1 MSLFA
6 LFFSVAVITLVMALM
21 FVMPALVRAE
31 LPLGVSVPQ
40 GRAGEPVVHASIRH
54 YRMGVVSGW
63 VLGVVLTAVLFASFP
78 VAASI
83 VPVLIAI
90 AVGLLA
96 YVLSRRMIIR
106 AKQDGRWYENVSVR
120 LRAEITADS
129 APARPPFGW
138 VMGAVVILLVV
149 VAIGVAV
156 YPRISDPTPIHWDV
170 AGQPNNYAPK
180 SVWSVFGA
188 VLIGFGVV
196 AVLLATSFLVRV
208 SPLRAVPSDTP
219 AESTRRTAL
228 QNRLMTS
235 LLGQVAVV
243 LAVQIGWLAVAGWV
257 LHGGGWGI
265 TTSVIALLALLLAV
279 LVVFVVRYR
288 KAVASWRTAPG
299 EGRPD
304 SPDDDRYW
312 KAGFFYI
319 NRNDPSVFVPKR
331 FGVGWTVNLGSIGG
345 TAIGIILLAIIA
357 GAIVMAIV
365 APGTGHRS

>member
-1 MSLFA
+1 MSLFV
-6 LFFSVAVITLVMALM
+6 LFFSVVVITLVMTLM

-40 GRAGEPVVHASIRH
+40 GRVVEPVVHASIRH

-63 VLGVVLTAVLFASFP
+63 VLGVVLTVVLFASFP

-90 AVGLLA
+90 AVGMSG

-120 LRAEITADS
+120 LRAEITAES

-138 VMGAVVILLVV
+138 IMGAVLVLLVV
-149 VAIGVAV
+149 VALGVAV
-156 YPRISDPTPIHWDV
+156 YPNIPNPTPTHWDV
-170 AGQPNNYAPK
+170 AGQPDSYAAK
-180 SVWSVFGA
+180 SVWSVFGP
-188 VLIGFGVV
+188 VLIAFGVV
-196 AVLLATSFLVRV
+196 ALLFATSFLARIYPV
-208 SPLRAVPSDTP
+208 RAVPSDSP
-219 AESTRRTAL
+219 AESTLRSAL

-243 LAVQIGWLAVAGWV
+243 LAVQIGWLAIAGWV
-257 LHGGGWGI
+257 LRGGGWGI
-265 TTSVIALLALLLAV
+265 TTSVLPMLALLLTV

-288 KAVASWRTAPG
+288 KAVAAWSTPSG

-304 SPDDDRYW
+304 APDDDRYW
-312 KAGFFYI
+312 KAGFFYL

-331 FGVGWTVNLGSIGG
+331 FGVGWTVNLGSTGG
-345 TAIGIILLAIIA
+345 TAIGIVLLAVIA
-357 GAIVMAIV
+357 AAIVMAIV
-365 APGTGHRS
+365 APSTGHRS

>member
-1 MSLFA
+1 MSLFV
-6 LFFSVAVITLVMALM
+6 LFFSVVVVTLVMALM

-40 GRAGEPVVHASIRH
+40 GRVGEPVVHTSIRR
-54 YRMGVVSGW
+54 YRIGVVSSW
-63 VLGVVLTAVLFASFP
+63 VLGVVLTLVLFASFP

-90 AVGLLA
+90 ALGLLA

-120 LRAEITADS
+120 LRAEITAES
-129 APARPPFGW
+129 APARLPFGW
-138 VMGAVVILLVV
+138 VMGAGVILLVV
-149 VAIGVAV
+149 VAVGVAL
-156 YPRISDPTPIHWDV
+156 YPSIPDPTPIHWDA
-170 AGQPNNYAPK
+170 AGQPDNYAPK
-180 SVWSVFGA
+180 SVWSAFGP

-196 AVLLATSFLVRV
+196 AVLYATSFLVRV
-208 SPLRAVPSDTP
+208 SPLRAVPSDSP
-219 AESTRRTAL
+219 AESRRRIAL
-228 QNRLMTS
+228 QHRLTTS

-243 LAVQIGWLAVAGWV
+243 LAAQTGWLAVAGWV
-257 LHGGGWGI
+257 LPAGGWGI
-265 TTSVIALLALLLAV
+265 ATSAIVMLALLLAV

-288 KAVASWRTAPG
+288 NAVASWSTASG

-304 SPDDDRYW
+304 APDDDRYW
-312 KAGFFYI
+312 KGGFVYI

-345 TAIGIILLAIIA
+345 TAIGIVLLAVIA

-365 APGTGHRS
+365 APGTAHPS

>member
-6 LFFSVAVITLVMALM
+6 LFFSVVVITLVMALM

-40 GRAGEPVVHASIRH
+40 GRVGEPVVHASIRR

-96 YVLSRRMIIR
+96 YVLSRRRIIR

-156 YPRISDPTPIHWDV
+156 YPRIPDPTPIPRYGPCHRIPRLKV
-170 AGQPNNYAPK
+170 
-180 SVWSVFGA
+180 
-188 VLIGFGVV
+188 
-196 AVLLATSFLVRV
+196 
-208 SPLRAVPSDTP
+208 P
-219 AESTRRTAL
+219 AEPRCRTA
-228 QNRLMTS
+228 
-235 LLGQVAVV
+235 
-243 LAVQIGWLAVAGWV
+243 
-257 LHGGGWGI
+257 
-265 TTSVIALLALLLAV
+265 
-279 LVVFVVRYR
+279 
-288 KAVASWRTAPG
+288 
-299 EGRPD
+299 
-304 SPDDDRYW
+304 
-312 KAGFFYI
+312 
-319 NRNDPSVFVPKR
+319 
-331 FGVGWTVNLGSIGG
+331 
-345 TAIGIILLAIIA
+345 
-357 GAIVMAIV
+357 
-365 APGTGHRS
+365 